1 MKVILLQDVKA
12 QGKKGEMITVSDGYA
27 RNFLLPRKLAVEA
40 TPDAVN
46 AKNNAD
52 AAAARRIQ
60 EEKKAAQ
67 ALKAQLE
74 KTPVKITAKAGSGGR
89 LFGSVTT
96 KEISEALKAQY
107 QVDLPKTRLELSE
120 PIKTEP
126 APHHP
131 NRGGIPMPDELLS
144 RQAPYSIEAE
154 QAVLGSML
162 IEPKCIPGV
171 IERLKPDDFYV
182 EADRLIYDT
191 IHQMFLN
198 GRAIDPVTVLDEM
211 KALGYKEAANRDFFL
226 QLIDTTPTA
235 ANVEEYADIIRSKSM
250 LRELQTVSSEIIDL
264 TRSEEEDADTVADL
278 AEQKI
283 YAVRQGREVQGFTS
297 VNDAIQDVYAHLDEL
312 AANPGKLPG
321 LPTGFSMLDQYI
333 GGLNKSD
340 LILLAARPGM
350 GKTAIALNMALT
362 AAKKSGK
369 TVVIF
374 QLEMSK
380 EQLATRLLSNEALV
394 DSKKLRMGNLDDDDW
409 QRMAGATQVLQGL
422 PILLDEN
429 SGITVPEMKA
439 KCRRLGGNLGLIVID
454 YLQLMHA
461 PKHTDNRVQEVAE
474 ISRSLKIMAKE
485 LNVPVLCC
493 SQLSRGP
500 ESRSDKRPM
509 LSDLRESGSI
519 EQDADIVLFI
529 YRDDYYNDNSE
540 AKNSAELIVAKNRHG
555 ETGKVD
561 LQWMGQFTSFASQ
574 ETLRSENG

>member
-1 MKVILLQDVKA
+1 
-12 QGKKGEMITVSDGYA
+12 
-27 RNFLLPRKLAVEA
+27 
-40 TPDAVN
+40 
-46 AKNNAD
+46 
-52 AAAARRIQ
+52 
-60 EEKKAAQ
+60 
-67 ALKAQLE
+67 
-74 KTPVKITAKAGSGGR
+74 
-89 LFGSVTT
+89 
-96 KEISEALKAQY
+96 
-107 QVDLPKTRLELSE
+107 
-120 PIKTEP
+120 
-126 APHHP
+126 
-131 NRGGIPMPDELLS
+131 
-144 RQAPYSIEAE
+144 
-154 QAVLGSML
+154 
-162 IEPKCIPGV
+162 
-171 IERLKPDDFYV
+171 
-182 EADRLIYDT
+182 
-191 IHQMFLN
+191 
-198 GRAIDPVTVLDEM
+198 
-211 KALGYKEAANRDFFL
+211 
-226 QLIDTTPTA
+226 
-235 ANVEEYADIIRSKSM
+235 
-250 LRELQTVSSEIIDL
+250 
-264 TRSEEEDADTVADL
+264 
-278 AEQKI
+278 
-283 YAVRQGREVQGFTS
+283 
-297 VNDAIQDVYAHLDEL
+297 
-312 AANPGKLPG
+312 
-321 LPTGFSMLDQYI
+321 
-333 GGLNKSD
+333 
-340 LILLAARPGM
+340 
-350 GKTAIALNMALT
+350 MALT